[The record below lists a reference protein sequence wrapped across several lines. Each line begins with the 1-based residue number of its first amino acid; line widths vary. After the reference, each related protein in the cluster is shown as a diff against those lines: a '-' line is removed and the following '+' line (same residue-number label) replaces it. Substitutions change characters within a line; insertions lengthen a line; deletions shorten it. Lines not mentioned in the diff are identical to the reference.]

1 MVTTAIGDKLPYNLT
16 SVEVSVDSRGCVTMA
31 DYYAHDMPRFYV
43 SLADEYIAAMLVRMN
58 TSAYVYNTLPTVRYG
73 NTNITPDTL
82 ADVVQE
88 SFNQMYKGKRG
99 RKPNIAFYV
108 IDGNDGTVIRVVTP

>member
-1 MVTTAIGDKLPYNLT
+1 MNYTVGEKLPHNVT
-16 SVEVSVDSRGCVTMA
+16 SVEVSVDSRGRVTMA
-31 DYYAHDMPRFYV
+31 DYYAHNMPRFYV
-43 SLADEYIAAMLVRMN
+43 SLADEYIAAMLLRMN
-58 TSAYVYNTLPTVRYG
+58 TSAYVYNSLPVVKYG

-88 SFNQMYKGKRG
+88 SFNKMYKGKRG

-108 IDGNDGTVIRVVTP
+108 IDGNTGEILRVVAP